1 MTNIKSKDCFS
12 SEQTMNWIWTS
23 QWWTV
28 CPCRP
33 APVGV
38 FVMLVEQSKKQKT
51 CQTLQVYVCVW
62 ERPRLFNDCSGRAVA
77 VRLHFKDL
85 YSRRSVFASVTEK
98 QEMASHTLQQWQFF
112 TLWFLTCC
120 CITGCL
126 RLAQGRAFVLQML
139 FVSDSFSTARMPRQE
154 HYHNSWENTQEH
166 KRIHKY

>member
-1 MTNIKSKDCFS
+1 MSSRWIGFERPSDGPSVPADRLLLGFLWCLWSKVKSRRHVRLCKC
-12 SEQTMNWIWTS
+12 M
-23 QWWTV
+23 
-28 CPCRP
+28 
-33 APVGV
+33 
-38 FVMLVEQSKKQKT
+38 
-51 CQTLQVYVCVW
+51 CVW

-139 FVSDSFSTARMPRQE
+139 FVSDSFSPARMPRQE
-154 HYHNSWENTQEH
+154 HCHNSWENTQEH